1 MISLDKCNG
10 SCNAVDDLF
19 SKICVLNRI
28 KKVNVKVC
36 NMITRIF
43 EAKILVKHT
52 SCD

>member
-1 MISLDKCNG
+1 MTYSQKY
-10 SCNAVDDLF
+10 VF
-19 SKICVLNRI
+19 SIKL